1 MSNCILDNT
10 LTLSANSCAVVGGLL
25 LASKCSFVKGE
36 SAIVSRDS
44 IVLVDRCTVSS
55 SSCLSHINAL
65 NPDPFAVAVSCV
77 QIEGVNFGVK
87 GWNTS
92 LRAIDTCVTKCS
104 AAVVFSRDGGIVSL
118 RHCDLRGNSASLLD
132 ADTHLRAVVWKN
144 NLT

>member
-44 IVLVDRCTVSS
+44 IVLVDRCT
-55 SSCLSHINAL
+55 I
-65 NPDPFAVAVSCV
+65 D
-77 QIEGVNFGVK
+77 GVNFGVK

-92 LRAIDTCVTKCS
+92 LRAIDTSVTKCS
-104 AAVVFSRDGGIVSL
+104 AAVVFCRDGGIVSL

-132 ADTHLRAVVWKN
+132 ADTRLRAVVWKN